1 LVSLSKIRFCKMAD
15 NFRASDIALKVQ
27 KNILSRMS
35 TKGVAKVFI
44 DEKMGSLLD
53 NVYKL
58 CKTYC
63 QNKKEA
69 EKIVKNIIKIVAKIQ
84 FLAKNEQFT
93 NEEIKQAS
101 EFQCKFHK
109 TAKTIV
115 SFHEV
120 DFSYDQKF
128 LSKLLG
134 ECQSLLK
141 VIVANHLTEKSLGRI
156 DMVFGFFSNAQFL
169 DTIFKKKSDYTEIMS
184 RIITD
189 MNSALE
195 DGGL

>member
-1 LVSLSKIRFCKMAD
+1 MAD

>member
-1 LVSLSKIRFCKMAD
+1 
-15 NFRASDIALKVQ
+15 
-27 KNILSRMS
+27 
-35 TKGVAKVFI
+35 
-44 DEKMGSLLD
+44 
-53 NVYKL
+53 
-58 CKTYC
+58 
-63 QNKKEA
+63 
-69 EKIVKNIIKIVAKIQ
+69 VKNIIKIVAKIQ

-128 LSKLLG
+128 LSKVLFEIFIVKLGLINVFLQLLG

>member
-1 LVSLSKIRFCKMAD
+1 MVSLSKIRFCKMAD

>member
-1 LVSLSKIRFCKMAD
+1 MAD
-15 NFRASDIALKVQ
+15 NFRSSDIALKVQ
-27 KNILSRMS
+27 KKIVSRLS
-35 TKGVAKVFI
+35 TKGVAKIFI
-44 DEKMGSLLD
+44 DDKMGSLLD

-58 CKTYC
+58 CRTYC

-69 EKIVKNIIKIVAKIQ
+69 EKIVKNIIKIVMKIQ
-84 FLAKNEQFT
+84 LLAKNEQFAQQ
-93 NEEIKQAS
+93 EIRQAS
-101 EFQCKFHK
+101 EFQRKFH
-109 TAKTIV
+109 TAAKTIV

-141 VIVANHLTEKSLGRI
+141 TIVGSHLTEKSLGRI

-169 DTIFKKKSDYTEIMS
+169 DTIFHKKSDYSEIMT
-184 RIITD
+184 RIIAD
-189 MNSALE
+189 MNRALE
-195 DGGL
+195 EGGL